1 VAYAGRIYQV
11 HALPIYDDEGEVS
24 SGMVMTQDI
33 TDQKRAEETLYKS
46 QQRYEQLVNSID
58 GIVWEGDAYTFHYSF
73 VSQQAERLLGYPVE
87 RWINEPT
94 FWSDHIHPED
104 REWAINFCVLSTAQ
118 KKDHVFE
125 YRMIAA
131 DGRIVWL
138 RDIVTVILEN
148 DRPVM
153 LRGVMVDITESKR
166 AEVEIQERERQ
177 YRSIFESV
185 SDGLFINR
193 LEDGSLVDFNPAA
206 ARMHG
211 YSEEEFRRLHPIDF
225 IDPSSLHLFRE
236 YIETIRAGGIFRGF
250 AVDVRKD
257 GSSFPTEVLG
267 TSFIY
272 KGEPHALGVVRD
284 TTEVTKAYQL
294 LEERVDQRTHELQ
307 TLLEISRNVASNL
320 DLKALLHTVFEQLKK
335 VVDFTALTVWMVEK
349 GDQMVIAEYQG
360 PDSREKVLEQWN
372 ERFRLSD
379 AADRAAGPMI
389 IPDVRADTPEAN
401 RWREGILKH
410 SGEIPAHISTWMS
423 IPLTVKDRTIGLI
436 SLHHE
441 EANAYTPRHAELA
454 LALANHAA
462 VAIENARLFE
472 AIRRGGEQFRA
483 ISEVGQRIT
492 SILDVE
498 ALLAQTVRLI
508 QDAFGYYHVHIGL
521 IEGEIVVFPAE
532 AGVWESEPN
541 CSHCSAHR
549 LHIGPGTI
557 CGWVADNGKA
567 LVVPNISEEPRYLH
581 PTGATGSGVVVPLKV
596 KGQVI
601 GILDVENRQ
610 IDAFEERE
618 VAVLQSLANQVA
630 VAIENARLYE
640 KAQRLAALQERQ
652 KLARELHDSVSQAL
666 YGIALGSRTA
676 RIALDKPEIEKEALI
691 EPLDYVL
698 SLAEAGLAEMRAL
711 IFELRPESLE
721 NEGVV
726 AALTKQSDALRAR
739 HGLQIETSFCP
750 EPQIPLEA
758 KETLY
763 RIAQEALHNVVKHAR
778 ASRVSLF
785 LDANERQVT
794 LEIQDDGVGFDAQGS
809 FPGHLGLRSMRER
822 AERLGGEF
830 ELESAPGEGTRIG
843 VFIPIDPEK
852 P

>member
-1 VAYAGRIYQV
+1 
-11 HALPIYDDEGEVS
+11 
-24 SGMVMTQDI
+24 
-33 TDQKRAEETLYKS
+33 
-46 QQRYEQLVNSID
+46 
-58 GIVWEGDAYTFHYSF
+58 
-73 VSQQAERLLGYPVE
+73 
-87 RWINEPT
+87 
-94 FWSDHIHPED
+94 
-104 REWAINFCVLSTAQ
+104 
-118 KKDHVFE
+118 
-125 YRMIAA
+125 
-131 DGRIVWL
+131 
-138 RDIVTVILEN
+138 
-148 DRPVM
+148 
-153 LRGVMVDITESKR
+153 
-166 AEVEIQERERQ
+166 
-177 YRSIFESV
+177 
-185 SDGLFINR
+185 
-193 LEDGSLVDFNPAA
+193 
-206 ARMHG
+206 
-211 YSEEEFRRLHPIDF
+211 
-225 IDPSSLHLFRE
+225 
-236 YIETIRAGGIFRGF
+236 
-250 AVDVRKD
+250 
-257 GSSFPTEVLG
+257 
-267 TSFIY
+267 
-272 KGEPHALGVVRD
+272 
-284 TTEVTKAYQL
+284 
-294 LEERVDQRTHELQ
+294 
-307 TLLEISRNVASNL
+307 
-320 DLKALLHTVFEQLKK
+320 
-335 VVDFTALTVWMVEK
+335 
-349 GDQMVIAEYQG
+349 
-360 PDSREKVLEQWN
+360 
-372 ERFRLSD
+372 
-379 AADRAAGPMI
+379 
-389 IPDVRADTPEAN
+389 
-401 RWREGILKH
+401 
-410 SGEIPAHISTWMS
+410 
-423 IPLTVKDRTIGLI
+423 
-436 SLHHE
+436 
-441 EANAYTPRHAELA
+441 
-454 LALANHAA
+454 
-462 VAIENARLFE
+462 
-472 AIRRGGEQFRA
+472 
-483 ISEVGQRIT
+483 
-492 SILDVE
+492 
-498 ALLAQTVRLI
+498 
-508 QDAFGYYHVHIGL
+508 
-521 IEGEIVVFPAE
+521 
-532 AGVWESEPN
+532 
-541 CSHCSAHR
+541 
-549 LHIGPGTI
+549 
-557 CGWVADNGKA
+557 VADNGKA